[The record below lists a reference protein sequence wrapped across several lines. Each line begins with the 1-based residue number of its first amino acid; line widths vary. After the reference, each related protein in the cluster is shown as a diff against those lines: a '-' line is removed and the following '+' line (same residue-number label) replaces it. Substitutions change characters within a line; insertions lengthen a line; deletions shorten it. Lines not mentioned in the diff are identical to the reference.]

1 MLECYLR
8 QYAQGNICVAYFGRE
23 SCGQSIQIRLIILVI
38 ILLFLVAAPF
48 RIRL

>member
-8 QYAQGNICVAYFGRE
+8 QCAQGNICGAYFGRE
-23 SCGQSIQIRLIILVI
+23 SRGQSIQIRLIILVI

-48 RIRL
+48 LIRL